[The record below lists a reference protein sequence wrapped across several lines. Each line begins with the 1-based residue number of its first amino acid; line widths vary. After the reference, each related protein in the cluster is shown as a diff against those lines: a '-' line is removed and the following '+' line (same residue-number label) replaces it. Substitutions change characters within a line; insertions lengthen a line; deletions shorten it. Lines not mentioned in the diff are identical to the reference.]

1 MSEPFFA
8 RELVAERLSV
18 SPTTL
23 IRYERLGL
31 VRAVRAE
38 HDPAGAEGYG
48 PIEVRRL
55 GTIVAF
61 HRDLGINLAG
71 IEVILRLR
79 DQLHATHARLDRLAR
94 DLQTLQD
101 DEPIDADLA

>member
-1 MSEPFFA
+1 MNEPFFA

-31 VRAVRAE
+31 VQAVRAT
-38 HDPAGAEGYG
+38 HDPGGVEGYG
-48 PIEVRRL
+48 PVEVRRL

-61 HRDLGINLAG
+61 QRDLGINLAG

-94 DLQTLQD
+94 DLQMLQD
-101 DEPIDADLA
+101 IEPIDTDFA